1 MYRRGLVRNFGTS
14 CIATR
19 DKSIGRRRSTILQ
32 RSDKEKREKD
42 TNVKGWNTSRLPRRA
57 TVVFF
62 IVDSYFIASRTPPPL
77 IARPPSRFSATCSC
91 AKSYEKPRSTPS
103 CSCSWQCDRGS
114 SWTLLQFLL
123 RQRSNQTTHLF
134 LPRLRHSN
142 TTSRFNR
149 YINPFVVKRR
159 FVFHKSRKFIWKTA
173 GTSKVKLLDSAWEG

>member
-1 MYRRGLVRNFGTS
+1 MYRRSLVRNFGTS

-19 DKSIGRRRSTILQ
+19 DPSEEDRRFCNDRIKRKGKKIRTLRGETLRGCLAALLWCFSSLILI
-32 RSDKEKREKD
+32 S
-42 TNVKGWNTSRLPRRA
+42 SHH
-57 TVVFF
+57 
-62 IVDSYFIASRTPPPL
+62 
-77 IARPPSRFSATCSC
+77 ARPHPWSLALRLVFQPLAAAQNPTRSRGAHPPAAAVGNAIAVHRERFSNFFSANVPT
-91 AKSYEKPRSTPS
+91 KQPI
-103 CSCSWQCDRGS
+103 
-114 SWTLLQFLL
+114 
-123 RQRSNQTTHLF
+123 THLF